1 MAIKGLGKQRGSRAR
16 AIPTI
21 GKLRKGAPKG
31 ARQPGKDLDY
41 FRFTSERPEV
51 VAAFGEAFGEEPRE
65 VKAYLTAKSAVENF
79 DPWKEQ
85 WDGGGRLLH
94 RCDGEYCVL
103 WRGEDGKMVED
114 PERAL
119 QRPCPGKCKETG
131 RLSLIIP
138 ELWKAGYVGY
148 VTLETHSK
156 YDIVHMN
163 TVLSEIEEQAAEH
176 DLRGIEFV
184 IWREA
189 VVVSAPK
196 PNSSDRIRVS
206 KSLVRITPAAAWVKA
221 QLGRAR
227 ARALGEPVKPA
238 YRVMDSETGEVVEGV
253 TAPSLPENWDEEEE
267 EIPFETDGEGSPEE
281 GSPRGTSKRAL
292 IAAQAAEVAQA
303 AAVAAPPLPGEE
315 AIDDL
320 ETGEPEYD
328 GWVND
333 KARRVT
339 FMGECRA
346 AIDPHMAD
354 GDKVSDHMLK
364 ALGVKKWSEIDEQ
377 KLHYEACLDLIKE
390 YAKSLAKAEPSK

>member
-21 GKLRKGAPKG
+21 GKLRKGGKKG
-31 ARQPGKDLDY
+31 PRQPGKDLDY

-51 VAAFGEAFGEEPRE
+51 VAAFGEAFDEEPRE
-65 VKAYLTAKSAVENF
+65 VKAYLTGKSAVENF

-94 RCDGEYCVL
+94 RCDGEFCVL
-103 WRGEDGKMVED
+103 WRGEDGKMIED

-119 QRPCPGKCKETG
+119 QHPCPGKCKETG

-138 ELWKAGYVGY
+138 ELWEADCVGL

-156 YDIVHMN
+156 YDIVHIN
-163 TVLSEIEEQAAEH
+163 TVLAEIEEQATEH

-196 PNSSDRIRVS
+196 PNSADRIRVS
-206 KSLVRITPAAAWVKA
+206 KSLVRITPAADWVKA

-227 ARALGEPVKPA
+227 ARALGEPAKEA
-238 YRVMDSETGEVVEGV
+238 YRVVDSESGEVIDGV

-267 EIPFETDGEGSPEE
+267 DIPFETDGEIG
-281 GSPRGTSKRAL
+281 KQAL
-292 IAAQAAEVAQA
+292 IAAQAAEVARA
-303 AAVAAPPLPGEE
+303 ASAAPALEE
-315 AIDDL
+315 AKEAVEEL

-346 AIDPHMAD
+346 ALDPHMAE
-354 GDKVSDHMLK
+354 GDKVSAHMLK

-377 KLHYEACLDLIKE
+377 ELHYEACLDLIKE
-390 YAKSLAKAEPSK
+390 YAKSLAKAEASK